1 MKPVAPLLTIAEP
14 QEDEP
19 SLQSEIGRMCDER
32 DARGDHERIT
42 LPAPPSPETLRL
54 ATPFPPPREEQSLDT
69 IPAPPPSAAR
79 KRADS
84 DTAEMDAVP
93 STIPGP
99 PRVPR
104 IARA

>member
-1 MKPVAPLLTIAEP
+1 MKPVAPLLPLAEP
-14 QEDEP
+14 KDDEP
-19 SLQSEIGRMCDER
+19 CLQSEIVRMCDER
-32 DARGDHERIT
+32 DARGDNERIT
-42 LPAPPSPETLRL
+42 LPAPPTPETLRM
-54 ATPFPPPREEQSLDT
+54 ATPFPPPREEGSLDT

-79 KRADS
+79 KRDSAADVDS
-84 DTAEMDAVP
+84 VP